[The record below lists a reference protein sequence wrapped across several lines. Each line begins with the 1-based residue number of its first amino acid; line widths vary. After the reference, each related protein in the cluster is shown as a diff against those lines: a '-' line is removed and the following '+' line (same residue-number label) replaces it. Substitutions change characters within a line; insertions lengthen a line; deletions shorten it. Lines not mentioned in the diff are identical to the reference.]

1 MMLNKLQMQ
10 FITIV
15 YHVTNGGKNTEKK
28 KSHSTH
34 CKIIHKQFY
43 KLNDIFLSTQTI
55 KKLSMQWH
63 LSKL

>member
-15 YHVTNGGKNTEKK
+15 YHVTNGGKNTEK